1 MSANPSTAAQ
11 PPTSE
16 PSRRDTKRDERGPS
30 QADLLVEIV
39 RGTGE
44 LFHDAYG
51 HAYLTICT
59 EGLRETLKLRS
70 RRARSWLDR
79 EFYRTFGRV
88 PGGQAGTDALS
99 LLEGIAVHGSA
110 KRAVHVRTGEH
121 EGRIYIDLG
130 DDTREVAEV
139 DAHGWRIVRHAPV
152 RFLRPLGMAAL
163 PRPVHGGQVE
173 ELRPFVNVKSDQHFR
188 LLVAWILAAQRPR
201 GPYPILCLQGEQGS
215 SKSTTTRLVR
225 RLVDPNV
232 SPTRA
237 APREVRD
244 LAINARSAHVLAYD
258 NLSGLAVWLS
268 NALCRVATGGG
279 FATRAL
285 CTDDEEII
293 FDFVRPIV
301 VNGID
306 DAATRPDLADRCLVV
321 TLPAIAKSKRRR
333 EADITAAFDAAAPR
347 IYGAILSALS
357 GALAREPDVQ
367 LPELPRMADFA
378 VLATA
383 AERALGWQDGDFLA
397 AYTANQRD
405 STAITLDA
413 DLVAQ
418 TVARFMKDRSEWSGP
433 AKELLEELRRL
444 VSDPERASKAW
455 PSAPNILS
463 ARLRRAAPILRDLD
477 IEVDTDARDG
487 RGGDKR
493 RLVTLRTLVQT
504 TVPIVPTVPE
514 REIAEE
520 LTLPASV
527 AGPSPSPDP
536 PAFSDRGRLWGRSES
551 DLSSPLSQSNFRVG
565 DDGDDGDDSLGD
577 KGETFLDWLAGQ
589 GITREEEA

>member
-1 MSANPSTAAQ
+1 VPASRSAATAPSPTE
-11 PPTSE
+11 PPRSDPKLE
-16 PSRRDTKRDERGPS
+16 ERGPR

-39 RGTGE
+39 RSKGE

-51 HAYLTICT
+51 AAYVTLST
-59 EGLRETLKLRS
+59 EGRRETLKLRS
-70 RRARSWLDR
+70 RRARTWMDR
-79 EFYRTFGRV
+79 EFFLTFGRV

-99 LLEGIAVHGSA
+99 ILEGIAVHGSA
-110 KRAVHVRTGEH
+110 MRAVYVRTGEH
-121 EGRIYIDLG
+121 EGRVYIDLG
-130 DDTREVAEV
+130 DDTRELVEV
-139 DAHGWRIVRHAPV
+139 DANGWRVVRHVPV
-152 RFLRPLGMAAL
+152 RFLRPLGVGAL
-163 PRPVHGGQVE
+163 PRPVHGGKIE
-173 ELRPFVNVKSDQHFR
+173 ELRPFVNVKTDAHFR

-201 GPYPILCLQGEQGS
+201 GPYPILCLQGEHGS

-237 APREVRD
+237 APRDVRD
-244 LAINARSAHVLAYD
+244 LAINARTAHVLAYD
-258 NLSGLAVWLS
+258 NLSGIPAWLS
-268 NALCRVATGGG
+268 DALCRVATGGG

-285 CTDDEEII
+285 YTDDEEIL

-301 VNGID
+301 VNGIE

-321 TLPAIAKSKRRR
+321 TLPAIPKSRRRR

-357 GALAREPDVQ
+357 GALARENDVQ
-367 LPELPRMADFA
+367 LRELPRMADFA

-418 TVARFMKDRSEWSGP
+418 TVARFMKDRTEWSGP
-433 AKELLEELRRL
+433 AKELLEELRRS
-444 VSDPERASKAW
+444 VSEPERTSKAW
-455 PSAPNILS
+455 PSAANVLS

-477 IEVDTDARDG
+477 IEVDTDASDG
-487 RGGDKR
+487 RGGEKR
-493 RLVTLRTLVQT
+493 RLVVLRTVVQPS
-504 TVPIVPTVPE
+504 VPIVPSVQVVENRGHSSREESDPGASTSPPE
-514 REIAEE
+514 VLSE
-520 LTLPASV
+520 
-527 AGPSPSPDP
+527 
-536 PAFSDRGRLWGRSES
+536 DRGRSWGRSES
-551 DLSSPLSQSNFRVG
+551 
-565 DDGDDGDDSLGD
+565 
-577 KGETFLDWLAGQ
+577 K
-589 GITREEEA
+589 